1 MAKVIEF
8 YVPSRFRKAV
18 KWVPQQQRGQLLE
31 LPVAQKR
38 TA

>member
-8 YVPSRFRKAV
+8 YIPARFRKVV
-18 KWVPQQQRGQLLE
+18 KWVPQQQRGLVLE
-31 LPVAQKR
+31 FPAEQKR

>member
-8 YVPSRFRKAV
+8 YIPSRFRKVV
-18 KWVPQQQRGQLLE
+18 KWVPQQQRGRVLE
-31 LPVAQKR
+31 FPVAQKR